1 MKVGDKMIKYYK
13 LFDMLNRRGL
23 KKTDLIEIAGITS
36 PTIAKLSKGAVIT
49 SETIDKICKGLNCQ
63 PGDIMEYTEE

>member
-1 MKVGDKMIKYYK
+1 MIRYYK
-13 LFDMLNRRGL
+13 LFDMLNRKGL
-23 KKTDLIEIAGITS
+23 KKTDLIEVAGITS